1 MGKKSAR
8 ERLIEVAFF
17 LFSEYG
23 YARTTTKDIAKRAS
37 VSEVTL
43 FRIFG
48 TKEALFEE
56 VLKRYSVI
64 ANLKEVLKEV
74 HGKDLR
80 EVLII
85 TARRFYFALLDKKKM
100 VKITLSEINLYSDKV
115 FEIYKRIKDEID
127 EDLIS
132 IFRTKKDELSIDK
145 KNEKLVAMR
154 FRGMIFDLFLSMEI
168 FSVEKVGEK
177 DLENIFENFVDIFL
191 NGIIRKKYL

>member
-56 VLKRYSVI
+56 VLKRYSV
-64 ANLKEVLKEV
+64 NC
-74 HGKDLR
+74 
-80 EVLII
+80 
-85 TARRFYFALLDKKKM
+85 
-100 VKITLSEINLYSDKV
+100 
-115 FEIYKRIKDEID
+115 
-127 EDLIS
+127 
-132 IFRTKKDELSIDK
+132 
-145 KNEKLVAMR
+145 
-154 FRGMIFDLFLSMEI
+154 
-168 FSVEKVGEK
+168 
-177 DLENIFENFVDIFL
+177 
-191 NGIIRKKYL
+191 